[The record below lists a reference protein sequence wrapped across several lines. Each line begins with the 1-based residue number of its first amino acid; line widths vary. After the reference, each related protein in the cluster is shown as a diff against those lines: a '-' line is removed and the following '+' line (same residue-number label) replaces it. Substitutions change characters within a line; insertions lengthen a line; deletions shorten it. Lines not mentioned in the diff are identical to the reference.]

1 MVLCGPM
8 QLQLTRS
15 NIRSLIPAQLGRIAE
30 VILPVLVLWGLV
42 AAGFLNHPSVNDEAF
57 YIPYIQNYAD
67 ESIVAPIQQM
77 NHLVSSQ
84 GPAYYM
90 LVRVWTGVVGS
101 TDVQIR
107 LFSVVC
113 MTAAYLYWIKI
124 GQILRLKQNLA
135 HNLTF
140 LILPFYTTISI
151 CALSEPIMLL
161 LEFAGLYAWLSG
173 KNHLENGDSAA
184 ARRDFCL
191 CGFLLAIAINTRPPA
206 IFISPA
212 LAIIGWVRLK
222 NRWAFWGPLI
232 GTLVQ
237 IPFWISWG
245 NLFPPTQRIGM
256 MPQYRD
262 LTGLFPDTS
271 IHLLTSA
278 GLFLWPALK
287 IPKNNRKTW
296 WIAVCGLLLWIV
308 AGPVLAP
315 YAPERFRF
323 AGPMLRIGYFGE
335 AFRLAYVVP
344 FLVGWFLLIDSAR
357 KIIWNETSPEHQAL
371 MLMSIL
377 TLAGLLRSPL
387 AFERYVTL
395 FLAFWYLAYA
405 QNFEKRTSARLFNGV
420 AWLVLSLIM
429 IYRVMHPPG

>member
-1 MVLCGPM
+1 MLRCGYM
-8 QLQLTRS
+8 QLQLTRF
-15 NIRSLIPAQLGRIAE
+15 NIRSLIPTQLGWISEA
-30 VILPVLVLWGLV
+30 ILPVFVLWGLV

-57 YIPYIQNYAD
+57 YIPYIQGYAGQ
-67 ESIVAPIQQM
+67 SILAPIHQM

-90 LVRVWTGVVGS
+90 LVRVWTGIVGS
-101 TDVQIR
+101 TDVEIR

-113 MTAAYLYWIKI
+113 MTAASLYWLKI
-124 GQILRLKQNLA
+124 GQLLRLKQNLA
-135 HNLTF
+135 HSLTF

-151 CALSEPIMLL
+151 CALSEPVMLL
-161 LEFAGLYAWLSG
+161 LEFAGLHAWLSG
-173 KNHLENGDSAA
+173 KINLENGRSAA

-212 LAIIGWVRLK
+212 LAIVGWARLK
-222 NRWAFWGPLI
+222 NRWAFWGPII

-237 IPFWISWG
+237 IPFWICWG
-245 NLFPPTQRIGM
+245 NLFPPTQRSGM

-287 IPKNNRKTW
+287 VPKNNRTTW
-296 WIAVCGLLLWIV
+296 LIAVCGLFLWIFV
-308 AGPVLAP
+308 GPVLAP
-315 YAPERFRF
+315 YDPERFRF
-323 AGPMLRIGYFGE
+323 AGPMLRIGYFG
-335 AFRLAYVVP
+335 AIFRLAFVVP
-344 FLVGWFLLIDSAR
+344 FMVGWFLLIDSAR
-357 KIIWNETSPEHQAL
+357 RIIWNESSPEHQAL
-371 MLMSIL
+371 MLVSIL
-377 TLAGLLRSPL
+377 TIAGLLRSPL

-405 QNFEKRTSARLFNGV
+405 ENFENQTSARLFNGI
-420 AWLVLSLIM
+420 AWLILSLIM
-429 IYRVMHPPG
+429 IYRVLHPPG